1 MDIAV
6 RFTIGSEEGVNQ
18 LLMLQKAQIKGR
30 YENVTSAEQ
39 LNNYISEHLNHRN
52 TINELND
59 LSTQLLILFVEDK
72 PAGYT
77 IIRNSF
83 QRPAVLEGKRV
94 INYASFYILPEYDS
108 PETRQALWKKCLSIV
123 RTFDEA
129 LWIETL
135 ENDPLIPFFEESGF
149 AIHEKSVM
157 EPFGQASVT
166 LIKYNH

>member
-18 LLMLQKAQIKGR
+18 LFMLQNAQIKGQ
-30 YENVTSAEQ
+30 YKNMVDTEQ
-39 LNNYISEHLNHRN
+39 LNDYIKEHLNHRN

-94 INYASFYILPEYDS
+94 INYTSFYILPEYDNM
-108 PETRQALWKKCLSIV
+108 ETRQALWKKCLSIA

-129 LWIETL
+129 CWIETL

-166 LIKYNH
+166 LIKYNY

>member
-6 RFTIGSEEGVNQ
+6 RFTIGSEEGVSQ
-18 LLMLQKAQIKGR
+18 LLMLQNAQIKER
-30 YENVTSAEQ
+30 YENVVDTKQ
-39 LNNYISEHLNHRN
+39 LKNYINEHLNHRN

-59 LSTQLLILFVEDK
+59 LSIQLLILFVEDK

-94 INYASFYILPEYDS
+94 INYAFFYILPEYNS
-108 PETRQALWKKCLSIV
+108 PETRQALWKKCLSIA

-129 LWIETL
+129 CWIETL
-135 ENDPLIPFFEESGF
+135 EKDPLISFFEESGF
-149 AIHEKSVM
+149 VIHEKSVM
-157 EPFGQASVT
+157 DPFEQASVI
-166 LIKYNH
+166 LIKYKH